1 MLLELF
7 SLQVRSIS
15 EAEKRC
21 SRTKTLFLPSTDD
34 SNSVALREL
43 RYSFVQQAGENRS
56 RPIGVDAVV
65 GKGCAITF
73 PIGVPSLSPLFWIIL
88 CLRDSRK
95 DHVEGI
101 SPPIK
106 NACGRQ
112 SEFLA
117 GCERRKL
124 FGVFDCPI
132 VGQNLEDAIVDGSC
146 IFLEFALPNR
156 PALSVFI
163 ILLAVLGVRCLRIR
177 GGPGGL
183 LGLLLLRQHRRNG
196 DR

>member
-1 MLLELF
+1 MIGAVSKAPVSQL
-7 SLQVRSIS
+7 V
-15 EAEKRC
+15 
-21 SRTKTLFLPSTDD
+21 
-34 SNSVALREL
+34 VARI
-43 RYSFVQQAGENRS
+43 FVQQAGENRS
-56 RPIGVDAVV
+56 GHIGADAVV
-65 GKGCAITF
+65 RKGCAITF
-73 PIGVPSLSPLFWIIL
+73 PVGVPSLSPLFWIIL

-132 VGQNLEDAIVDGSC
+132 VGQNLEDAIVDGSY
-146 IFLEFALPNR
+146 IVLGFALPNR
-156 PALSVFI
+156 LAGFVIVLIFLPVFRILS
-163 ILLAVLGVRCLRIR
+163 LRI
-177 GGPGGL
+177 
-183 LGLLLLRQHRRNG
+183 
-196 DR
+196 